1 MEVGVYA
8 NLGTNRTQTGNKA
21 REDSPIRLRILNKR
35 VANSPGLF
43 RNASTSPIQEPSCQ
57 SKDERIV
64 AEAHNRLFIKIC
76 KSKRLDS
83 ASFNVY
89 HLNKE
94 INDYNPKSKDT
105 QNHYQHVYKEDK
117 NIQEAIFYYK
127 NKLNSTSPIL
137 ISESNLEHSSLSLN
151 NSKKPRKVK
160 RLNLGKKLLCTPDL
174 SEFNKPRSTL
184 RTPSIEVKFLK
195 KELIPQTK
203 ARLRCKQYRCSSVNI
218 SETLTGF
225 KLTNKGFNDL

>member
-8 NLGTNRTQTGNKA
+8 NLGTNRTQISMKG

-35 VANSPGLF
+35 VINSPGLF
-43 RNASTSPIQEPSCQ
+43 KNASTSPIQDSSSP
-57 SKDERIV
+57 SKDERKV
-64 AEAHNRLFIKIC
+64 AEAHNRLFIKLC
-76 KSKRLDS
+76 NSKRLDP
-83 ASFNVY
+83 ASFNVSL
-89 HLNKE
+89 LNKE
-94 INDYNPKSKDT
+94 RNDYNPKSKT
-105 QNHYQHVYKEDK
+105 SQNHYDHVYKEDK

-127 NKLNSTSPIL
+127 NKLNSTTPIL
-137 ISESNLEHSSLSLN
+137 ISETNLDHSSLSLN

-160 RLNLGKKLLCTPDL
+160 RLNLGKKFLCTPDL

-203 ARLRCKQYRCSSVNI
+203 AKLRCQQYRCSSVNI
-218 SETLTGF
+218 SETLTNF
-225 KLTNKGFNDL
+225 KLTKKVFNDL